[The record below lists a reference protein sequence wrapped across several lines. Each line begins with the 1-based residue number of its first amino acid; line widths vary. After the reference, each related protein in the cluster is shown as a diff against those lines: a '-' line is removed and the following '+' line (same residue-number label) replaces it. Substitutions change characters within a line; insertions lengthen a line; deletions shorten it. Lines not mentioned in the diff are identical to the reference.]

1 MFVRTDAHARH
12 VFGSSPQLYE
22 RFRWELEDSFYVWQN
37 ASDELEE
44 SWRAIQREI
53 RRAEDDAYDTYKK
66 ELREQERRSRYGF

>member
-44 SWRAIQREI
+44 SWRATQGGAG
-53 RRAEDDAYDTYKK
+53 AEVQVWLLTPKT
-66 ELREQERRSRYGF
+66 S